1 VAAAVAD
8 GVKRSDSIARSSRR
22 RKELVMSMRSL
33 LPLLILV
40 AGAVQAQSVPSAP
53 PAASDSWS
61 RPAAPASAA
70 QAYGDDHAH
79 PLRTDEGSSSG
90 SHFKF
95 KDRKS
100 YEPARNAALEASGK
114 AGVGMGTQ
122 MDRNGRPAVNCAQ
135 TPMDPSC
142 R

>member
-1 VAAAVAD
+1 VAAVVDD
-8 GVKRSDSIARSSRR
+8 GVKRADHTARSIRC
-22 RKELVMSMRSL
+22 RKEFVMSMRLL
-33 LPLLILV
+33 LPLLVLS
-40 AGAVQAQSVPSAP
+40 AGAAQAQSVPTAP

-61 RPAAPASAA
+61 RPAASASAA

>member
-1 VAAAVAD
+1 
-8 GVKRSDSIARSSRR
+8 
-22 RKELVMSMRSL
+22 MSMRLL
-33 LPLLILV
+33 LPLLVLSAGV
-40 AGAVQAQSVPSAP
+40 AQAQSVPTAP

-61 RPAAPASAA
+61 RPAASASAA